1 MSAKTFLTAAVLLW
15 DGSGSF
21 GRPVTGT
28 SQAYMPDSV
37 HDMDEPIGPSASPE
51 VGKHLA
57 EEAPEVR
64 GQVADGGFVPGLPDA
79 RACVFSHRCI
89 VFPLFFT
96 CFF

>member
-51 VGKHLA
+51 VGEHLA

-64 GQVADGGFVPGLPDA
+64 GQVADGGVCPWA
-79 RACVFSHRCI
+79 S
-89 VFPLFFT
+89 
-96 CFF
+96 

>member
-28 SQAYMPDSV
+28 SQAYVPDSV

-51 VGKHLA
+51 VGEHLA
-57 EEAPEVR
+57 KEAPEVR
-64 GQVADGGFVPGLPDA
+64 GQVADGGGLSLGFLLPEPVYSA
-79 RACVFSHRCI
+79 TAV
-89 VFPLFFT
+89 
-96 CFF
+96 